1 MSNFTNF
8 ADGVDWRDCRI
19 PARASNN
26 LRTMITELEFL
37 QNEERRLTELSNLIR
52 LSGESPRQ
60 IAQACRLDKRTVIRA
75 MKRLPLK
82 SDATERIRYYITQT
96 LRQIK

>member
-19 PARASNN
+19 HTRAKS
-26 LRTMITELEFL
+26 RTMITELEFL

-82 SDATERIRYYITQT
+82 SDATERIRYYITLT

>member
-8 ADGVDWRDCRI
+8 ADGVDWRDCRVH
-19 PARASNN
+19 ARA
-26 LRTMITELEFL
+26 RTTLNKMISEIEFL
-37 QNEERRLTELSNLIR
+37 QNEERRLTELANLIR

-96 LRQIK
+96 LRTN